1 MHSAHPAGERHR
13 KLSDPHAP
21 RTRGREHEELEVFVG
36 AWRVAGRNAA
46 VAASEAGGVVT
57 GEVTGDQTYEW
68 LPGRFFLASRWHRR
82 FASGAHVGTGVLGFD
97 PDTGAFYA
105 HHFDNLGFAR
115 RYRLT
120 LRGRVWT
127 LAGPWER
134 GTIAFGPHGD
144 SFTETWEISADGA
157 RWRLLCELEATRA
170 WHSRDHLVRAYLG
183 AYPAGD
189 RDALERLLAAGFR
202 FTSPDDDGDGGLDA
216 ATYLERRWPGHAR
229 ARSLAIEDLAV
240 VGDEAFVTYRL
251 VTRDGEQVRNTERLT
266 FDGDRIASVEVFR
279 GAARGEGGGP
289 RPLRRE

>member
-1 MHSAHPAGERHR
+1 MHSAHTAGERHR
-13 KLSDPHAP
+13 RLSDPHAP
-21 RTRGREHEELEVFVG
+21 RTRGREHEELEAFVG
-36 AWRVAGRNAA
+36 TWRVSGHNAA
-46 VAASEAGGVVT
+46 VAATEAGGAVT
-57 GEVTGDQTYEW
+57 GEQIYEW
-68 LPGRFFLASRWHRR
+68 LPGRFFLASCWHRR

-144 SFTETWEISADGA
+144 SFTETWEISGDGA
-157 RWRLLCELEATRA
+157 RWRPLCELEATRA
-170 WHSRDHLVRAYLG
+170 RHSREHLVRTYLG

-189 RDALERLLAAGFR
+189 RDALAQLLAGGFR
-202 FTSPDDDGDGGLDA
+202 FTSPDEDAGVGIDA
-216 ATYLERRWPGHAR
+216 ATYFERCWPSQAR

-251 VTRDGEQVRNTERLT
+251 VTRDGAEVRNTERLT

-279 GAARGEGGGP
+279 GAVHGEGGAV
-289 RPLRRE
+289 RPMRRE